1 MRMTA
6 SSDRHRLASQMQGKD
21 RDLLAAFLLDSGTG
35 IGLNPF
41 PSTTVGAARQSCAGL
56 AFEYPILGVQ
66 AAGLTCLLK
75 ALAALPHAM
84 RLTRRILRSA
94 SHTCIVLMRE
104 DGACVGAY
112 LYAKAGVPLPVFACP
127 TTGSTPRKSRGRQ
140 ATVRR
145 QLAARQLDL
154 FVDVA

>member
-1 MRMTA
+1 MRRMA
-6 SSDRHRLASQMQGKD
+6 SSDRHRLATQMQGKD
-21 RDLLAAFLLDSGTG
+21 RDLLAAFLLDNGTG
-35 IGLNPF
+35 VGLNPF
-41 PSTTVGAARQSCAGL
+41 PSTTAGAARQNCAGL

-66 AAGLTCLLK
+66 SAGLTCLLK
-75 ALAALPHAM
+75 ALTALPPAT

-140 ATVRR
+140 STARR
-145 QLAARQLDL
+145 QLTAQQLDL

>member
-1 MRMTA
+1 MHMTA
-6 SSDRHRLASQMQGKD
+6 SSDRHRLATQMQVKD

-35 IGLNPF
+35 VGLNPF
-41 PSTTVGAARQSCAGL
+41 PSTTAGAARQSCAGL

-66 AAGLTCLLK
+66 SAGLTCLLK
-75 ALAALPHAM
+75 ALAALPPAT
-84 RLTRRILRSA
+84 RLTRCILRSA

-112 LYAKAGVPLPVFACP
+112 LYAKAGVPLPVFTCP

-140 ATVRR
+140 STVRR
-145 QLAARQLDL
+145 QLAAKQLDL
-154 FVDVA
+154 FIDVA